1 MFLIYEKNCFVTFF
15 KIWIF
20 FDTFQLDN
28 YFFFVKQLRNS
39 ALKYDFVVV
48 VRIELIPKQKI
59 KEYSQSREI
68 VCYEEKYI
76 ADNPTN
82 TV

>member
-1 MFLIYEKNCFVTFF
+1 MKRIVSLRFLRFEYSLILFN
-15 KIWIF
+15 WI
-20 FDTFQLDN
+20 TI
-28 YFFFVKQLRNS
+28 FFVKQLRNS

>member
-1 MFLIYEKNCFVTFF
+1 MKRIVSLRFLRFEYSLILFN
-15 KIWIF
+15 WI
-20 FDTFQLDN
+20 TI
-28 YFFFVKQLRNS
+28 FFVKQLRNS

-48 VRIELIPKQKI
+48 VRIELIPKRKI